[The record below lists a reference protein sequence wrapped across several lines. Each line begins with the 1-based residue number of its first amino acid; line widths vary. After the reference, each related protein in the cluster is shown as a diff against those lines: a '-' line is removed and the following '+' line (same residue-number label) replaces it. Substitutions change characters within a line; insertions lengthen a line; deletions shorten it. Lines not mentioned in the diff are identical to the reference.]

1 MPLLDNFP
9 HKCKIE
15 RRSRTSGTL
24 GGTKDTFVSEQTD
37 VLCWEQQA
45 SSKEIKEFQ
54 KRGISINRK
63 IYFLTDPA
71 VTEKHTITITERQGT
86 AIASA
91 SQISLK
97 VRSETLPDASAGLG
111 VVYKVMAEERTGE
124 GT

>member
-1 MPLLDNFP
+1 MTLLSNFP

-15 RRSRTSGTL
+15 RITWTSGTL
-24 GGTKDTFVSEQTD
+24 AGKKPTPVSEQTD
-37 VLCWEQQA
+37 VACWEQQA

-54 KRGISINRK
+54 KRGISIARK
-63 IYFLTDPA
+63 IYFLVDPA

-97 VRSETLPDASAGLG
+97 VRSESLPDASAGLG
-111 VVYKVMAEERTGE
+111 VVYKVMVEERTGE
-124 GT
+124 DT